1 MRKPFLF
8 LGPFLILLLWFL
20 LSYFNFIQPIF
31 LSSPYATF
39 DKLINLLFSGEIMP
53 DIQWTVIRWIAGLA
67 IGIVLGI
74 PIGIFMGYSKAVYE
88 SLEIVIDFFRSI
100 PIMTLFPLALVLFG
114 IGDKSKIAL
123 AAWASA
129 IYMVINTMYGVR
141 HVKEARL
148 MMAKSLRAR
157 PFQIFSKIIF
167 PDALPEIFV
176 GIRMSISMSLV
187 IVVASEMIMGTN
199 VGLGKRIFDA
209 ALVYQMKEMY
219 ACIIIAGLLGYL
231 SNKMFVIFENKM
243 IHWTNK

>member
-1 MRKPFLF
+1 MRKPFLI
-8 LGPFLILLLWFL
+8 LGPIFVIILWFL
-20 LSYFNFIQPIF
+20 LTQFNFIEPIF

-39 DKLINLLFSGEIMP
+39 DKLISLLFSGEILP
-53 DIQWTVIRWIAGLA
+53 DIKWTVVRWLAGLTL
-67 IGIVLGI
+67 GIFLGI
-74 PIGIFMGYSKAVYE
+74 PIGIFMGSSKAVYE

-114 IGDKSKIAL
+114 IGDESKIAL

-148 MMAKSLRAR
+148 MMAKSLRATKLQA
-157 PFQIFSKIIF
+157 FTKIIF

-176 GIRMSISMSLV
+176 GIRLSISMSLV

-209 ALVYQMKEMY
+209 ALVYQMTEMY